1 MPSRRLFYGFFNP
14 IGALFAVTAFSCFVG
29 KFPSGARRKA
39 DRAADALQP
48 DTAKRKPCQCGGEF
62 ARTRRM
68 GLPKAVSFACRYST
82 DFFFRAATIRRSDA
96 SLSILRLGI
105 CILGEPE

>member
-1 MPSRRLFYGFFNP
+1 MPSRRLSYGFFNP

-39 DRAADALQP
+39 ERAADALRP
-48 DTAKRKPCQCGGEF
+48 DTAKRKPCQGGGEF

-68 GLPKAVSFACRYST
+68 GLPKAISLACLHAAH
-82 DFFFRAATIRRSDA
+82 FLFRVATMRRRAA

-105 CILGEPE
+105 CI